1 VAPAVELV
9 MVILLPTAAG
19 YALILGARGW
29 RLLAEQRYRRRH
41 NRAAEPLEQL
51 AARLRRLRA
60 DVEATETRSGLPA
73 KDLRLRALR
82 GAYIDEL
89 SAACRRLGVSPPP
102 SGKVPLAEIYRVE
115 ADLRQ
120 HGLDVRRVTAR

>member
-9 MVILLPTAAG
+9 LVILLPTAAG

-29 RLLAEQRYRRRH
+29 RVLAEQRYRRRH
-41 NRAAEPLEQL
+41 NRAAEPLERL

-60 DVEATETRSGLPA
+60 DLEATETRGGLPA

-82 GAYIDEL
+82 RAYIDEL
-89 SAACRRLGVSPPP
+89 SAACQRLGVSPPP
-102 SGKVPLAEIYRVE
+102 GGNVPLAEIYRVE

-120 HGLDVRRVTAR
+120 HGLEVRRITA